1 MTVRAKYGSVL
12 LLTPIVL
19 PFLGALAGTP
29 QIAAHRE
36 KLEVAELYLELNA
49 TDGDLGIHG
58 LFDGET
64 WTRLEIEGPG
74 ERSLLDVVSR
84 GPLRAHGLTEL
95 FFETAEPSFDELAPA
110 EFLRRFPEGK
120 YEIEGRLLEGG
131 EIRGTAILSHVLA
144 APPANVT
151 ISGVPS
157 AENCDSPVLP
167 IVNGP
172 VRINWDPV
180 TTHHA
185 TIGKPGPVKIRLYQL
200 FVESERVKFGVD
212 LPPSITEF
220 EVPAGI
226 AKLGEEFKFE
236 IIARTITGNN
246 TAVESCFIVK

>member
-1 MTVRAKYGSVL
+1 M
-12 LLTPIVL
+12 
-19 PFLGALAGTP
+19 
-29 QIAAHRE
+29 
-36 KLEVAELYLELNA
+36 
-49 TDGDLGIHG
+49 
-58 LFDGET
+58 
-64 WTRLEIEGPG
+64 
-74 ERSLLDVVSR
+74 
-84 GPLRAHGLTEL
+84 
-95 FFETAEPSFDELAPA
+95 
-110 EFLRRFPEGK
+110 
-120 YEIEGRLLEGG
+120 
-131 EIRGTAILSHVLA
+131 SHVLA